1 MYKITRKG
9 VSKYVYQRIKD
20 LREDAD
26 KTQTEIANELFMHV
40 TQYRRYETGA
50 RDLPLRIAIMLS
62 KYYDVSLDYLAGL
75 TNHKKNPS
83 FTVNNQYDEES
94 LLIKFET
101 LSDQNKGRV
110 LERIDVLSG
119 TKP

>member
-1 MYKITRKG
+1 MC
-9 VSKYVYQRIKD
+9 VYQRIKD

-26 KTQTEIANELFMHV
+26 KTQKEIANALFMHV
-40 TQYRRYETGA
+40 TQYRRYETGD

-75 TNHKKNPS
+75 TNHKKSLSFMTDNP
-83 FTVNNQYDEES
+83 YDDEES
-94 LLIKFET
+94 LLVKFET
-101 LSDQNKGRV
+101 LSDENKGRV

-119 TKP
+119 ANH